1 MDTVRLRDDPFE
13 DDDPLEEDAQHRSET
28 AGSILEMYKKRAK
41 EVTHSLQ
48 QAMVQEH
55 IPAIRSFTA
64 VADELLTTTLDD
76 GSNVVRGD
84 VRSSLSQK
92 KRKGMEALKVF
103 HEYSELELKDWRYRR
118 QALRLQHVTNTFDND
133 QKAVI
138 CTMFNALHKHR
149 QFRGLASQYGPVCDA
164 PAAWESVDRI
174 LRNDA
179 LAVKRDRVAFL
190 HLAMFFLL
198 HQNQEAELSPLYRFA
213 ADWVFALQAMG
224 AFLFSIYFEED
235 VAAGRAICIESGL
248 PVDLRRDDEQFLLYF
263 YFEPSG
269 QARVT
274 LLNDVRN
281 WSGAL
286 QLRDLEPPIR
296 IPGFCRQRCFH
307 VEQDLYDPSDV
318 QVQGAAF
325 LSFTI
330 LDFAKEFHWQRQQLG
345 SLISKTDE
353 EMAEY
358 WLAGH
363 NGASSA
369 GLLPNSEASRKWIVR
384 LANRRQ
390 RALLGRWNLGLRHT
404 EVAYASSRKHV
415 RMTNDRSIDA
425 VQELWG
431 SKGSEGIMPISLE
444 PPNDAM
450 DWALEGFL
458 QQCLQDGKDDLGL
471 EEEGIAVLAVCTE
484 EELLVE
490 VAQQRPELAWL
501 LDPTLRQEQER
512 RAEEIRSHW
521 NRLGVEGPSRR
532 WLKRKQETAAPAL
545 EAPGKGPSAKDE
557 VQSMLEVLS
566 QKRMKFRRV
575 LRGVRL
581 LQRLELLSSEKL
593 RVLTHGSHMVF
604 HGPGGAATLVR
615 EHKGPRLS
623 RKRSR
628 LGLGP
633 ERGTECSPQAV
644 PDDEFAQFCRANFRA
659 SQEERVVYEEVVEEP
674 VRQVIETKGEPE
686 GERPAE
692 SQEKKRADPRPPL
705 PRRKRAKHD
714 QDRKTLQEPRGPQ
727 PPPFAPPPLLLRATA
742 KMASAPPPMP
752 PPTTKVPKASEPP
765 GREARPR
772 TVFAR
777 EEEEVA
783 QEDEKMVSPR
793 NAPNGKESWKAPS
806 PPRTAPSPPREPPPF
821 PGPPG
826 PPPGPPPRRVTA
838 QVVLLPKEQRTDDT
852 NGDRTNGDRA
862 PPPEPAEPPSRRPPP
877 KQPPR
882 PPPPKQP
889 PRAEGK
895 GKGKSKEG
903 KRKKPTWDSRN
914 RRYKDESPDPA
925 PTNGAA
931 TSESGQTGGARA
943 AEPAEAPRVR
953 AEATGDD
960 WGDWSWKDQSWWE
973 SSWKRSRR

>member
-1 MDTVRLRDDPFE
+1 MAPKQPVWVKKWQKPRATIDPPKRRLHPLKQKDLERVGALDDNGHVLVAFNTPMNRHLLPVPDVSRQTGASLAKLLDQHFAVYDLAGFAILDLEEEPVEFQNGEANLEQIPGTDKYVQVKRQQIVLRKVPPKRKSLDVDDDQRSLGDWGFDPTHHAIQIYPEQVKLSFILEQGGYDAGPSDKASPDSNVLVHSVTTDLMDTVRLRDDPFE

-615 EHKGPRLS
+615 EHKGS
-623 RKRSR
+623 
-628 LGLGP
+628 P
-633 ERGTECSPQAV
+633 E
-644 PDDEFAQFCRANFRA
+644 
-659 SQEERVVYEEVVEEP
+659 
-674 VRQVIETKGEPE
+674 
-686 GERPAE
+686 
-692 SQEKKRADPRPPL
+692 
-705 PRRKRAKHD
+705 
-714 QDRKTLQEPRGPQ
+714 
-727 PPPFAPPPLLLRATA
+727 
-742 KMASAPPPMP
+742 MP
-752 PPTTKVPKASEPP
+752 GS
-765 GREARPR
+765 
-772 TVFAR
+772 VF
-777 EEEEVA
+777 V
-783 QEDEKMVSPR
+783 EKM
-793 NAPNGKESWKAPS
+793 
-806 PPRTAPSPPREPPPF
+806 
-821 PGPPG
+821 
-826 PPPGPPPRRVTA
+826 
-838 QVVLLPKEQRTDDT
+838 
-852 NGDRTNGDRA
+852 
-862 PPPEPAEPPSRRPPP
+862 
-877 KQPPR
+877 
-882 PPPPKQP
+882 
-889 PRAEGK
+889 
-895 GKGKSKEG
+895 
-903 KRKKPTWDSRN
+903 
-914 RRYKDESPDPA
+914 
-925 PTNGAA
+925 GAIA
-931 TSESGQTGGARA
+931 ACSGADGY
-943 AEPAEAPRVR
+943 
-953 AEATGDD
+953 
-960 WGDWSWKDQSWWE
+960 
-973 SSWKRSRR
+973 